1 MNDKLEELLNKTN
14 SNALNYDVNSDN
26 LYLYAAITEPKSINK
41 ESLINFFGDNLYKP
55 NKEGDYL
62 THLLCRNA
70 FIGSLNFEKTTK
82 LFSFIYELISPNLP
96 GKTTCSSIMEFMICS
111 LDRLEIKVEDY
122 LAYLLNLHYLNKYD
136 FSYQDS
142 YGYNLSVYFLIPFIL
157 GNPDVVKV
165 VSENKVRYN
174 FDDFLGWKNGQS
186 KKLYDECIEYSK
198 YGEPGS
204 INHVSIDT
212 IIHLYE
218 TRKSQLIPNFKLNE
232 KFIKTYNYNE
242 LRAMYKEYFDMVD
255 FILDSYSYLSKS
267 YSAFIEEEKI
277 MLLKLDKGGKKK

>member
-1 MNDKLEELLNKTN
+1 MNNKLEELLNKTN